1 MHECRNQEIINVKRL
16 PLDYQSVYM
25 DVTAEVRIRR
35 PRDVVARFAMDPEND
50 TKWIGGIR
58 EVKVLTEHP
67 FGKGTQ
73 VERVASFRRRR
84 IEYVL
89 AVEEY
94 DPQARLVM
102 RSVKSPFPMVVT
114 YEFDNADEGT
124 LARIRVQGSATGFY
138 KLAAP
143 MISRSV
149 RRSIA
154 NDLGTLKNLLEFATE
169 RQ

>member
-1 MHECRNQEIINVKRL
+1 
-16 PLDYQSVYM
+16 M
-25 DVTAEVRIRR
+25 DVTAEALIRR
-35 PRDVVARFAMDPEND
+35 PRDVVARFAMEPEND

-58 EVKVLTEHP
+58 EVKVLTDRP
-67 FGKGTQ
+67 FGTGTQ

-102 RSVKSPFPMVVT
+102 RSIKGPFPMLVT

-124 LARIRVQGSATGFY
+124 LARIRVQGDAGGFY

-143 MISRSV
+143 LISRSV
-149 RRSIA
+149 RRSIT
-154 NDLGTLKNLLEFATE
+154 NDLKTLKTLLEPAAE
-169 RQ
+169 RG

>member
-1 MHECRNQEIINVKRL
+1 
-16 PLDYQSVYM
+16 M
-25 DVTAEVRIRR
+25 DVNAEVRIGR
-35 PRDVVARFAMDPEND
+35 PRDTVARFAMDPEND

-58 EVKVLTEHP
+58 EVTVLTDSP
-67 FGKGTQ
+67 FGRGTQ

-84 IEYVL
+84 VEYVM

-102 RSVKSPFPMVVT
+102 RAVKSPFPMRVT
-114 YEFDNADEGT
+114 YEFDNAGEGT
-124 LARIRVQGSATGFY
+124 LARIRVQGDATGFY

-154 NDLGTLKNLLEFATE
+154 NDLRSLKGLLESAAE
-169 RQ
+169 SQ

>member
-1 MHECRNQEIINVKRL
+1 
-16 PLDYQSVYM
+16 M
-25 DVTAEVRIRR
+25 DVTAEALIRR
-35 PRDVVARFAMDPEND
+35 PRDLVARFAMEPEND

-58 EVKVLTEHP
+58 EVKVLTDRP
-67 FGKGTQ
+67 FGTGTQ

-102 RSVKSPFPMVVT
+102 RSIKGPFPMLVT
-114 YEFDNADEGT
+114 YEFDNVNEGT
-124 LARIRVQGSATGFY
+124 LARIRVQGDAGGFY

-143 MISRSV
+143 LISRSV
-149 RRSIA
+149 RRSIT
-154 NDLGTLKNLLEFATE
+154 NDLKTLKTLLEPAAE
-169 RQ
+169 RP